1 MRVTIFR
8 AFPDAYRQSMTV
20 YADRLLDHLRDEMGP
35 GESAADYLPPRV
47 ALHPKLARH
56 WSQYARYQRLARHA
70 QGDVNHVID
79 QAYAHLVHGLDARR
93 TVVTFHDAIGL
104 STNGTP
110 GTSRLVRRIIV
121 SGLRKA
127 AAVICDS
134 TAAARRLLETVDCRP
149 DRVDVIP
156 LGVEE
161 RFFVE
166 APGDTAP
173 RARGLAGFS
182 ILHVGHTRAYKNI
195 PALLRILATLGREM
209 GEPVRLLKVGEALTP
224 EQERTARELGV
235 ADRITHLGLL
245 DRDRLP
251 GAYRMADVLL
261 FPSLDEGFG
270 LPALEAMA
278 AGVPVVASNRGALPE
293 VVGDAG
299 LLVDPVDEP
308 GMAER
313 VAEVLVDP
321 ALRARLIAA
330 GRLRARL
337 YSWAVTAAK
346 TLEVYRRVHGGLA

>member
-20 YADRLLDHLRDEMGP
+20 YADRLLEHLRDRMGA
-35 GESAADYLPPRV
+35 GDSAADYLPPRV
-47 ALHPKLARH
+47 ALSPRLARY
-56 WSQYARYQRLARHA
+56 WSQYARYQRLASRA

-104 STNGTP
+104 GASGAVGP
-110 GTSRLVRRIIV
+110 SRLIRRFTV

-127 AAVICDS
+127 AAIICDS
-134 TAAARRLLETVDCRP
+134 TAAARRVLETVDCRP
-149 DRVDVIP
+149 ERVDVIP

-161 RFFVE
+161 RFFAE
-166 APGDTAP
+166 TPGDPPANARIP
-173 RARGLAGFS
+173 RGFS

-195 PALLRILATLGREM
+195 PALLRVLAILGRGM
-209 GEPVRLLKVGEALTP
+209 GEPVRLLKVGEALTL
-224 EQERTARELGV
+224 EQERLARELGI

-270 LPALEAMA
+270 LPVLEAMA

-299 LLVDPVDEP
+299 LLVDPEDEP

-313 VAEVLVDP
+313 VAAILGDP

-330 GRLRARL
+330 GRLRASL
-337 YSWAVTAAK
+337 YTWEATAAK
-346 TLEVYRRVHGGLA
+346 TLEVYRRVYGGVV